1 MLKKIF
7 LEKIDNF
14 IYNFFEKNVKIMP
27 KRFSKLITYFYTDS
41 RIRRIYWKERGV
53 ILGENTFFNLGVTV
67 VESSNENVKLT
78 IGKNVSVAPYVTFIL
93 DSSPNSSELLLNNKY
108 VKEKIHKEASI
119 TVEDDVWIG
128 ANVTIL
134 PGVHIKRGAII
145 GAGSVVLND
154 IDEFTIVAGVPAKF
168 IRRIN

>member
-1 MLKKIF
+1 MFKKKF

-14 IYNFFEKNVKIMP
+14 IYNFLEKNVKIMP

-53 ILGENTFFNLGVTV
+53 ILGENTYLNLGVII
-67 VESSNENVKLT
+67 VESQDENVKLT

-93 DSSPNSSELLLNNKY
+93 DSSPNSSKILLNNIY
-108 VKEKIHKEASI
+108 VNERLHKMNSI
-119 TVEDDVWIG
+119 TIEDDVWIG

-134 PGVHIKRGAII
+134 PGVYIKQGAII

-154 IDEFTIVAGVPAKF
+154 VDEFTIVAGVPAKV
-168 IRRIN
+168 IRKFN